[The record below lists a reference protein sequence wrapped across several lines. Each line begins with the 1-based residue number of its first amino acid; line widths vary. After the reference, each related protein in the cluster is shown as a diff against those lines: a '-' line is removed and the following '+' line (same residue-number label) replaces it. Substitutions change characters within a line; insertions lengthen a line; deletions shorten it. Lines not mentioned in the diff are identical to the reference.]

1 MSEEQDITKLQQSN
15 EELKGIINNSWDGIG
30 IIDLKAK
37 LIYFNNAFMP
47 ILGYKKEELLN
58 INFITL
64 IEDAYKKPFVKFLK
78 NNLANSYD
86 SDMNIVCMR
95 KDKQKVYLKVT
106 ISLMKTKKLFVINA
120 KDITK
125 EISDDE
131 ILDNYVISAHVNS
144 EGKIIASSLA
154 FCNLIGYSSE
164 DLKGKDHSIIK
175 HEEED
180 DSIFD
185 DILKN
190 IKEKKE
196 WKGKIQGKKKNNTS
210 FWVDLKVKPTFNKY
224 GDITGYTALMFDIT
238 NEINLNVEAKSLQQ
252 EVIVKDNLIVQQSKL
267 AIMNETLQMLSHEW
281 RQPLNVISIR
291 AQKLELDFTL
301 GETPK
306 AEDIQETLK
315 NIKEDAQKLS
325 DTIQE
330 FQNFTEL
337 RSSKTEANS
346 KEIILKAIEIFKGS
360 PGTNEIDIIKDIE
373 DTPAFNT
380 YKNEVTTILV
390 NILINSKEAFQRK
403 DKKNGVIKLKEYHI
417 DNKIFFE
424 ISDNAGGINE
434 DIIEKVFEPYFS
446 TKEKKHGVGLGLYT
460 CKIITE
466 MHLGGTIEVQN
477 HNTGAT
483 FKISLPMN

>member
-1 MSEEQDITKLQQSN
+1 MSEELDITKLQQSN

-47 ILGYKKEELLN
+47 ILGYKQEELLN

-64 IEDAYKKPFVKFLK
+64 IEDEYKKPFVEFMK
-78 NNLANSYD
+78 NNLTNSYD

-131 ILDNYVISAHVNS
+131 ILDNYVISAHVDIDA
-144 EGKIIASSLA
+144 KITAASLA
-154 FCNLIGYSSE
+154 FCNLTGYSIE
-164 DLKGKDHSIIK
+164 ELKGQSHEIIQYDKEDKSTFDEIIK
-175 HEEED
+175 T
-180 DSIFD
+180 
-185 DILKN
+185 
-190 IKEKKE
+190 IKDKKE

-210 FWVDLKVKPTFNKY
+210 FWIDLKVKPTFNKY
-224 GDITGYTALMFDIT
+224 GDITGYTSLMFDIT
-238 NEINLNVEAKSLQQ
+238 NEINLNVETRSLQQ

-291 AQKLELDFTL
+291 AQKLELDYTL
-301 GETPK
+301 GDEPK
-306 AEDIQETLK
+306 PEDILETLK
-315 NIKEDAQKLS
+315 SIKEDAQKLS

-337 RSSKTEANS
+337 KSSKTESNS

-360 PGTNEIDIIKDIE
+360 PGTKEIDIIKDIE
-373 DTPAFNT
+373 DTPAFDT

-390 NILINSKEAFQRK
+390 NILINAKEALQRNE
-403 DKKNGVIKLKEYHI
+403 KKNGVIKLKEYYI
-417 DNKIFFE
+417 DNVIFFE
-424 ISDNAGGINE
+424 ISDNAGGIDEN
-434 DIIEKVFEPYFS
+434 IIDKVFEPYFS

-466 MHLGGTIEVQN
+466 MHLGGKIQVQN
-477 HNTGAT
+477 HNSGAT